1 MLTED
6 ASEPAGERAQ
16 QAPETNPGQPIP
28 EEDQA
33 VASGVTTSSA
43 VQQPPESKPRR
54 SGEFWLALASTAVV
68 LVIGVTGFV
77 VNFQLSGRQIKA
89 ESDRVTAAFI
99 REQRRAAYADFL
111 TALIDLRDK
120 EYKIG
125 DSFEASARTKDV
137 ADLEKL
143 YTDWDNSS
151 KTYFAT
157 QSAVKLTASRDVTE
171 VVNKIEENQ
180 SAIRLSVVEQ
190 ILKARRGFLTA
201 HPPPH
206 LNSIHVLYDFSLEND
221 FIAAAQKDL
230 GVLP

>member
-1 MLTED
+1 VTED
-6 ASEPAGERAQ
+6 ASESVGERAQ
-16 QAPETNPGQPIP
+16 QAAVSTADTPTAEQ
-28 EEDQA
+28 DQA
-33 VASGVTTSSA
+33 VANRVASSA
-43 VQQPPESKPRR
+43 PEQQPPESAPRR

-89 ESDRVTAAFI
+89 ESDRVAAAFI

-120 EYKIG
+120 EYKLG
-125 DSFEASARTKDV
+125 DAFEASARTKDV

-143 YTDWDNSS
+143 YNDWDNSS

-157 QSAVKLTASRDVTE
+157 QSAVKLTASREVTD

-180 SAIRLSVVEQ
+180 SAIRLAVVSQ
-190 ILKARRGFLTA
+190 ILEARRGLLTA

-206 LNSIHVLYDFSLEND
+206 LNSIHALYDFSLENA

-230 GVLP
+230 GVSP